1 MNKNLHLREKAVEL
15 RKKGYSLPA
24 ICDRL
29 KKSKTT
35 VYYWIKDIEIEKINI
50 RIKSCRKNTKEHALR
65 GGLANQRKYKKIH
78 DEHKKIAAQEWE
90 EKYKDN
96 DEFKLFLMLYL
107 TEGYRK
113 GRFGLSLAN
122 SNPTLIVFAKKW
134 FDILNIRKK
143 NMRYSIQIHVDQDE
157 TKVKN
162 YWKDLLGAS
171 EIKVSR
177 KSNSGKL
184 GHRYWAS
191 EYAVLTLEF
200 FDAYVKTM
208 LDYWMEQFQL
218 ELNGV

>member
-1 MNKNLHLREKAVEL
+1 MKKYSHLREKAVEL
-15 RKKGYSLPA
+15 RENGYSLPD
-24 ICDRL
+24 ICERL

-35 VYYWIKDIEIEKINI
+35 VYYWIKDVEIKKKNLFLKRCQEKSKKNAIAAAYHNKTKFEKIH
-50 RIKSCRKNTKEHALR
+50 KEYATQ
-65 GGLANQRKYKKIH
+65 AK
-78 DEHKKIAAQEWE
+78 EEWE

-122 SNPTLIVFAKKW
+122 SNPTLILFAKKW

-143 NMRYSIQIHVDQDE
+143 DMKYSVQIHVDQDE